1 MKNIKTLSELED
13 KYIGKKGTP
22 ERTAYEKELADLM
35 IGYQV
40 KNARIKLDLT
50 QEELAERIHKK
61 RSFISRVEND
71 GSNLTIKTLREI
83 VEKGLGGK
91 LNIELNI
98 YFQFLFKILQ
108 SFSKSVLSVKEKAKS
123 FGRFLTRFIIDSR
136 SFHF

>member
-1 MKNIKTLSELED
+1 
-13 KYIGKKGTP
+13 
-22 ERTAYEKELADLM
+22 M

-98 YFQFLFKILQ
+98 
-108 SFSKSVLSVKEKAKS
+108 
-123 FGRFLTRFIIDSR
+123 
-136 SFHF
+136 

>member
-1 MKNIKTLSELED
+1 MLIKKMS
-13 KYIGKKGTP
+13 I
-22 ERTAYEKELADLM
+22 
-35 IGYQV
+35 
-40 KNARIKLDLT
+40 T

-98 YFQFLFKILQ
+98 
-108 SFSKSVLSVKEKAKS
+108 
-123 FGRFLTRFIIDSR
+123 
-136 SFHF
+136 